1 MCCWTVPE
9 RIAGGFCSGCHGNP
23 ETRNMAVL
31 LFVVLSA
38 LATAVNAVTWTAGA
52 KATLLRVDL
61 AEGMPGLYSLS
72 VNGSTWL
79 QGMAPAVHCQ
89 GQWFRPGAGLTWVGA
104 YPATGSDGYLGQWQ
118 ALHVNWT
125 AGESMMSWTTSFWY
139 YPEHDSFRFEQV
151 YPDGCA
157 QANTS
162 ALPANTSNLGE
173 FDSSSTPS
181 SQFPQW
187 DASNTSALGTTL
199 GYLSVAG
206 RMSHDHNSHG
216 IGLTGYGRSNLLTG
230 QEGGPLALFEV
241 NKSNPATLVLS
252 SMDQFMTGITARV
265 ATCEQYA
272 ENQCLIEMDV
282 DYRYNDISSL
292 NTTSAGACCEAC
304 HKTPGCTCFTYAPA
318 TVPVYGTLCW
328 LKSSAAG
335 SMSAKGHVSGR
346 VCKHQAAAVVA
357 SGPHSYIQQI
367 PKGFSLSFLIQ
378 PAQGITAAMDGWGSV
393 LRTLHNTSR
402 QTETDLVT
410 NYLGYWTD
418 NGGYYYGGNNPTTS
432 ILADV
437 FKDLS
442 SKKVPVRYLQ
452 LDPYWFDHAWFPK
465 PKLFPKGLDDLRHQV
480 GVPLLLYSYFWD
492 IHTAAAYNDTY
503 KFWYGY
509 ENNGRPLVV
518 VAPSDSY
525 RFYNDIIKQYSS
537 VIGGFE
543 VDFLDFNYLLTP
555 GFLSSTSNFD
565 VWAAGMAHAA
575 SANNVSVQYCM
586 DLPAIVLNS
595 LTLPAVTNAR
605 ASEDNFPTNEHRWK
619 IAYTSMFYWPLRVQS
634 FMDVVWSTANQPG
647 NPYHVSRKNVEL
659 QMIIAT
665 LSAGPVGIG
674 DGVGLT
680 NATLVTHVCRTDGL
694 LLQADKAATPL
705 DAMYSMPPSDTQL
718 WQAHTRLVVDSSDA
732 NQALLSPVFYTV
744 LGVDLLDGG
753 MALAVPDLYPA
764 AAAATQAVFAV
775 AALSSFVPGNSQCA
789 AGQPAAGCVRV
800 LKPGSAVTLQTGQTP
815 RPGDS
820 HTHDVFYVSPMWPTP
835 CGDVALL
842 GEDGK
847 FVRVSRNR
855 ILSVHVAGCHVN
867 FTLTGDPGEAATL
880 TLIANGTIAKVHAS
894 IGASGSATTTY
905 ILPH

>member
-292 NTTSAGACCEAC
+292 NTTSAENPRLHLLHVRAGHGACVRHPLLA
-304 HKTPGCTCFTYAPA
+304 KI
-318 TVPVYGTLCW
+318 LRCW
-328 LKSSAAG
+328 LNVCQRARVWAGLQAPGSCCGGKWTPLLHPANPQRVFPQFSHSASTGNYCGNGRVGISAA
-335 SMSAKGHVSGR
+335 
-346 VCKHQAAAVVA
+346 
-357 SGPHSYIQQI
+357 
-367 PKGFSLSFLIQ
+367 
-378 PAQGITAAMDGWGSV
+378 
-393 LRTLHNTSR
+393 
-402 QTETDLVT
+402 
-410 NYLGYWTD
+410 
-418 NGGYYYGGNNPTTS
+418 
-432 ILADV
+432 
-437 FKDLS
+437 
-442 SKKVPVRYLQ
+442 
-452 LDPYWFDHAWFPK
+452 
-465 PKLFPKGLDDLRHQV
+465 
-480 GVPLLLYSYFWD
+480 
-492 IHTAAAYNDTY
+492 
-503 KFWYGY
+503 
-509 ENNGRPLVV
+509 
-518 VAPSDSY
+518 
-525 RFYNDIIKQYSS
+525 
-537 VIGGFE
+537 
-543 VDFLDFNYLLTP
+543 
-555 GFLSSTSNFD
+555 
-565 VWAAGMAHAA
+565 
-575 SANNVSVQYCM
+575 
-586 DLPAIVLNS
+586 
-595 LTLPAVTNAR
+595 
-605 ASEDNFPTNEHRWK
+605 
-619 IAYTSMFYWPLRVQS
+619 
-634 FMDVVWSTANQPG
+634 
-647 NPYHVSRKNVEL
+647 
-659 QMIIAT
+659 
-665 LSAGPVGIG
+665 
-674 DGVGLT
+674 
-680 NATLVTHVCRTDGL
+680 
-694 LLQADKAATPL
+694 
-705 DAMYSMPPSDTQL
+705 
-718 WQAHTRLVVDSSDA
+718 
-732 NQALLSPVFYTV
+732 
-744 LGVDLLDGG
+744 
-753 MALAVPDLYPA
+753 
-764 AAAATQAVFAV
+764 
-775 AALSSFVPGNSQCA
+775 
-789 AGQPAAGCVRV
+789 
-800 LKPGSAVTLQTGQTP
+800 
-815 RPGDS
+815 
-820 HTHDVFYVSPMWPTP
+820 
-835 CGDVALL
+835 
-842 GEDGK
+842 
-847 FVRVSRNR
+847 
-855 ILSVHVAGCHVN
+855 HVAQH
-867 FTLTGDPGEAATL
+867 
-880 TLIANGTIAKVHAS
+880 
-894 IGASGSATTTY
+894 
-905 ILPH
+905 